1 MHRFFVS
8 GQELTGFE
16 TVVLPPAIS
25 RQIAT
30 VLRLRPGE
38 QVAIFDGSGEELI
51 VTLEQVSA
59 SAAAGV
65 IADRRKPLVEPELS
79 ITLCQAVLKA
89 DRFEFVLQRCT
100 ELGVV
105 AFQPVIADRCV
116 ASMPSGGRLERW
128 ERIVREAAEQS
139 GRVTIPPIAP
149 AIAISD
155 LAAAPGLQPSIL
167 LWEEESGVP
176 LQVALDRQLATS
188 PSRIALIIGPEGG
201 IAPAEAEFLRSRGVA
216 VAGMGRRI
224 LRAETAAVA
233 ATVAALYHSGALG

>member
-8 GQELTGFE
+8 GQDFTGAE
-16 TVVLPPAIS
+16 TVVLPPETS

-30 VLRLRPGE
+30 VLRLRAGE
-38 QVAIFDGSGEELI
+38 QIAIFDGSGEELV
-51 VTLEQVSA
+51 VTLQQV
-59 SAAAGV
+59 AARAATGV
-65 IADRRKPLVEPELS
+65 IAERRKPLVEPKLA

-100 ELGVV
+100 ELGV
-105 AFQPVIADRCV
+105 ASFQPVIADRCV

-128 ERIVREAAEQS
+128 ERIVRESAEQS

-149 AIAISD
+149 AIALSE
-155 LAAAPGLQPSIL
+155 LAAAPGLHPAIL
-167 LWEEESGVP
+167 LWEEESGLS
-176 LQVALDRQLATS
+176 LQAALGRHLAVS
-188 PSRIALIIGPEGG
+188 PNRIVLIIGPEGG
-201 IAPAEAEFLRSRGVA
+201 IAPAEAELLRSKGVA
-216 VAGMGRRI
+216 VAGMGKRI